1 LVILLNNM
9 KKNWRNITVIIILG
23 IFTLVVISVFNAVAA
38 SNTVPVTHA
47 DKDSFGLGVT
57 EVTPPQCAGMGL
69 TNIVDVGAGQS
80 GTAANDLI
88 LGTAG
93 DDLLIEGGAGNDCIL
108 GGGGNDRRRIFFFF
122 WIWGLDG
129 GEGNDVIIGGPGTD
143 VCRGGG
149 GADTFYGCETTY

>member
-1 LVILLNNM
+1 M